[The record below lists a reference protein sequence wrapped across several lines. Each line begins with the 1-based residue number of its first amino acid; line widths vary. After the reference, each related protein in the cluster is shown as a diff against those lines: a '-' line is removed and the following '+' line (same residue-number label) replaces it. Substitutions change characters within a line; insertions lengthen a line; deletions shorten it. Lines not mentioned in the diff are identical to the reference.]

1 MFQKALADSRESQ
14 ASRRDQERARRLPP
28 ARTRSR
34 ALIVSIGEHSLV
46 CLNSSQ
52 KISLKLERPTIK
64 FISEYMVALARRVI
78 QEVAEGG
85 RLCPESVGSQAAFHF
100 QASVT
105 PNLRDKVTWDVT
117 NSSWTVVWKSKGKK
131 GKTRNTRS
139 LPVDPSLSSE
149 DFQAEKVRQYSAAV
163 ALWNAEDKSARSKVP
178 TAESQPG
185 AQSQAGH

>member
-1 MFQKALADSRESQ
+1 M
-14 ASRRDQERARRLPP
+14 
-28 ARTRSR
+28 
-34 ALIVSIGEHSLV
+34 

-78 QEVAEGG
+78 QEVAVGG
-85 RLCPESVGSQAAFHF
+85 SLCPESVRSQPAAFHF

-105 PNLRDKVTWDVT
+105 PNHRDKVTWDVT
-117 NSSWTVVWKSKGKK
+117 NSSWTVVWKSKGKTLK
-131 GKTRNTRS
+131 KTS

-149 DFQAEKVRQYSAAV
+149 DFQAEKVRQYSAAL
-163 ALWNAEDKSARSKVP
+163 ALWNAEDKSSRSKVP